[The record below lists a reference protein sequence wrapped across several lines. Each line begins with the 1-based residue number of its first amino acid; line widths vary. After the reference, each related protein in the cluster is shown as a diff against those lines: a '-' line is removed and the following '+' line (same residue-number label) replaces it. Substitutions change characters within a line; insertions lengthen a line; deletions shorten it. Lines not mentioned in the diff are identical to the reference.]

1 MGCQRKHDGRM
12 SLPNKGSRRIVVDD
26 IAYRWRVRHKP
37 THSQGDYACELQFAV
52 QRESF
57 GRCTLSVILDQPRPD
72 NWLNKPGAVVT
83 PALVAQAVRQALQ
96 QGWQASSNGSAFVLR
111 LPADKM
117 ASSIQTVPP

>member
-12 SLPNKGSRRIVVDD
+12 SLPSKGSRRIVVDD

-37 THSQGDYACELQFAV
+37 TYGQGAFASELQFAV

-96 QGWQASSNGSAFVLR
+96 QGWQASSAGSAFVLQ
-111 LPADKM
+111 LAAYNVDG
-117 ASSIQTVPP
+117 SIQDLPP

>member
-1 MGCQRKHDGRM
+1 MMSRM

-37 THSQGDYACELQFAV
+37 TYFQGAFVSELQFAV
-52 QRESF
+52 QREAF

-72 NWLNKPGAVVT
+72 NWLGKPGAVVT

-96 QGWQASSNGSAFVLR
+96 QGWQASSAGSAFVLR

-117 ASSIQTVPP
+117 QSSIQDLPP

>member
-1 MGCQRKHDGRM
+1 M

-37 THSQGDYACELQFAV
+37 TYGQGAFASELQFAV

-72 NWLNKPGAVVT
+72 NWLGKPGAVVT
-83 PALVAQAVRQALQ
+83 PALVLQ
-96 QGWQASSNGSAFVLR
+96 QGWQASSAGSAFVLR
-111 LPADKM
+111 LAANKM
-117 ASSIQTVPP
+117 EGSIQDLPP

>member
-12 SLPNKGSRRIVVDD
+12 SLPSKGSRRIVVDD

-37 THSQGDYACELQFAV
+37 TYGQGAFASELQFAV

-96 QGWQASSNGSAFVLR
+96 QGWQASSAGSAFVLR
-111 LPADKM
+111 LAADNM
-117 ASSIQTVPP
+117 DGSIQDLPP